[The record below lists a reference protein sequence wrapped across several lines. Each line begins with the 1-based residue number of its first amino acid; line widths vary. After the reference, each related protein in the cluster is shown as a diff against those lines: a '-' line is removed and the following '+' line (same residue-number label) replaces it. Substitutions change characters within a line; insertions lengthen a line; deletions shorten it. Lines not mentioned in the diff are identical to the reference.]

1 MQPLESVTFEDVAV
15 DFTQE
20 EWALLNASQRK
31 LFRDVMLENIGHL
44 VSLGYQ
50 ICRSDVPFRLEQEE
64 LSSAGAAGRE
74 SAVVKQEMIATQHTS
89 RKDTH
94 TSMTLQKSHAPED
107 PYECN
112 DLGDCN
118 PSSTVTQHLLNHMEK
133 KACISKQC
141 HKSLTDQLSLHQH
154 KQIYTR
160 SKSYECHLCGKAFS
174 NCSSLRRHEMTHT
187 GEKPYECHLC
197 GNAFIQSSDLRKHS
211 LTHTGEKP
219 YECHLCGKAFS
230 QSSNLRQHERT
241 HTGEQPYGCRQC
253 GKAFSKCSA
262 LRRHERTHT
271 GEKPYGCHLCG
282 KAFSQCSA
290 LRRHEGTH
298 SGEKILN
305 AFSKY
310 SDLR

>member
-20 EWALLNASQRK
+20 EWALLDTSQRK
-31 LFRDVMLENIGHL
+31 LFRDVMLENISHL
-44 VSLGYQ
+44 VSLG
-50 ICRSDVPFRLEQEE
+50 
-64 LSSAGAAGRE
+64 RE
-74 SAVVKQEMIATQHTS
+74 SAIKKQETTATPHGS
-89 RKDTH
+89 RKDTW
-94 TSMTLQKSHAPED
+94 TVIPLKSHTPED
-107 PYECN
+107 PNEYE
-112 DLGDCN
+112 DLGDF
-118 PSSTVTQHLLNHMEK
+118 PHSSTLPQHLFTDMEK
-133 KACISKQC
+133 RPCISKQC
-141 HKSLTDQLSLHQH
+141 QNSLIEQSCLNPH
-154 KQIYTR
+154 KQMHTR
-160 SKSYECHLCGKAFS
+160 SKSYECHLCGKTFS

-241 HTGEQPYGCRQC
+241 HTGEQPYACGQC

-298 SGEKILN
+298 SGEIMN
-305 AFSKY
+305 ALSKY
-310 SDLR
+310 SDVR